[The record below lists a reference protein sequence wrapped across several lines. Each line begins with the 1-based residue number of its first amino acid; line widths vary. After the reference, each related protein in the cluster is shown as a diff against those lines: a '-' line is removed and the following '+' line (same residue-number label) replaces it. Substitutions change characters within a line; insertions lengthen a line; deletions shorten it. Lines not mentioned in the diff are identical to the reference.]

1 MRGEGGKVGWGESEK
16 GEGMS
21 ELICLAV
28 GLMVGGAVGL
38 WVGVRWHDR
47 VINKLLD
54 EAIDVLKEAERKAK
68 A

>member
-1 MRGEGGKVGWGESEK
+1 V
-16 GEGMS
+16 S